1 MPLDRL
7 NDDCGWDGGNVVPWP
22 QGGYVAQQILPSY
35 VDELEGF
42 DGLDFESPNAKSLN
56 RLNMETL
63 TEFEA
68 LMLGELS
75 TDVSSE
81 DEIET
86 VTTSTEDEAPFP
98 FMELPLEIRMQVY
111 RWLHLMTPI
120 TLTQF
125 APWYPNPVYRS
136 YCVKPVTLE
145 DKLNTLGDEPGTLV
159 AKQTPRRPLLS
170 PSRPHCCIPSAM
182 LMASRQIY
190 YESRHI
196 PFLENEFVFVNWFAS
211 GLWAART
218 FIKGLQPWQHTMRYA
233 RLELL
238 SRDLSGRYAEE
249 WKELCEAWSTGLR
262 GLRLKILSGGDMVG
276 DVTAPRGVSWVVAG
290 LPRKGAP
297 AVRVRD
303 AEGRVEG
310 WVEKGLQRL
319 RYLRCLEVELS
330 VPDWD
335 AAAKLDWC
343 RCLEQAVNESK
354 ADTEPQVRVLCVER
368 DARD

>member
-1 MPLDRL
+1 MALDRI
-7 NDDCGWDGGNVVPWP
+7 DDDSCWDGGKVVPWP

-42 DGLDFESPNAKSLN
+42 DGLNFESPNAKTLN

-75 TDVSSE
+75 TDGSSE

-98 FMELPLEIRMQVY
+98 FMELPLEIRLQVY

-136 YCVKPVTLE
+136 YHVKTVTLG
-145 DKLNTLGDEPGTLV
+145 DDINTLGVEPGALV
-159 AKQTPRRPLLS
+159 ASQIPKPLLS
-170 PSRPHCCIPSAM
+170 PSRPHCCMPTAM
-182 LMASRQIY
+182 LLASRQIY
-190 YESRHI
+190 YETRQI

-218 FIKGLQPWQHTMRYA
+218 FTKGLRPWQHTMRYA

-238 SRDLSGRYAEE
+238 SRDLSGRHAEE
-249 WKELCEAWSTGLR
+249 WKELCKAWSTGLR
-262 GLRLKILSGGDMVG
+262 GLRLKILSGGGASGGV
-276 DVTAPRGVSWVVAG
+276 AAARGVSWVVAG
-290 LPRKGAP
+290 LPERGAP
-297 AVRVRD
+297 TVRVRD
-303 AEGRVEG
+303 SEGRVEG
-310 WVEKGLQRL
+310 WVEKGLKRL

-335 AAAKLDWC
+335 DGAKLDWC
-343 RCLEQAVNESK
+343 RCLEQAVNEAK